1 MYNPFFWVTI
11 GLAAADW
18 AAVFFRWNRAHLWIK
33 PGVLAALIV
42 WFSLASKWEGILA
55 AFGLGLVFSLIG
67 DFILL
72 LPLRYFTWGMVAFFI
87 AHLFY
92 IGGFNM
98 EEPLV
103 SRWEAVFPAL
113 MVGAAFVYLN
123 NRVRNGLARRGD
135 HMFLLPFVAYG
146 VVLSLMWLSALNTLL
161 RPGWTLVS
169 AIMVSLG
176 GTLFFLSDS
185 ILVYHRFVRRL
196 RYGDLIV
203 MVTYHLAQIL
213 IAGGALEQFLF

>member
-1 MYNPFFWVTI
+1 MYNPFFWLTI

-18 AAVFFRWNRAHLWIK
+18 AALLFRWDRAHTLIK

-42 WFSLASKWEGILA
+42 WFSLASKWEGPLA
-55 AFGLGLVFSLIG
+55 AIGLGLVCSLIG
-67 DFILL
+67 DFIYL
-72 LPLRYFTWGMVAFFI
+72 LPTRFFTYGLISFFI

-92 IGGFNM
+92 IFAFNSPD
-98 EEPLV
+98 PLL

-113 MVGAAFVYLN
+113 IVSGAFIYVN

-135 HMFLLPFVAYG
+135 HVFLIPFVAYG
-146 VVLSLMWLSALNTLL
+146 VILSLMWLSALYTLL

-196 RYGDLIV
+196 RYGNLIV

-213 IAGGALEQFLF
+213 IAGGSLEQFLF